1 MNFPI
6 LSSLILLP
14 IIGSLFLLFSKDK
27 NSNTGKYVALF
38 TSFVNFLISIYL
50 WYQFDPTTS
59 DFQFVEDREWLKGFI
74 NYKVGIDGI
83 SILFIVLTSLITPLC
98 IISVNNTIKDRLRD
112 FLIAILVMESLMI
125 GVFCSLDLVIFYLF
139 FEAGLIP
146 MFLIIGIW
154 GGTRR
159 VYSAFKF
166 FLYTLLGSVLMLIAI
181 ISIYWISGTTDITQ
195 LYELGID
202 TKYQNLLWLAF
213 FSSFAVKTPMWPVH
227 TWLPDAHVEA
237 PTAGS
242 VLLAAI
248 LLKMAGYGFIR
259 FSLGLFPVASDLF
272 TPLVYALSLI
282 AIVYTSLVALMQE
295 DMKKL
300 IAYSSVAHMGFVTLG
315 IFTITQQG
323 IEGSIVQMISHGL
336 VSAAL
341 FLCVG
346 VVYDRMHSRLIA
358 TYGGLVSVMPKYSIL
373 FMLFTLAALGL
384 PGTSGFIGE
393 FLILMGA
400 FKDNFLVAVIASLG
414 VIFGAAY
421 MLWLYRRV
429 VFGEVKNKELLKMP
443 DLDKSE
449 KFIFI
454 FLILLGVTTFCTYFI
469 VKNKCLFIKN
479 IDPKDIIFKKP
490 NNIAIL
496 NAPCGNV
503 IIELYPNISPN
514 AVQRFV
520 TLIRSNAYENI
531 AFHRVIENKLI
542 QAGDLEFGKKGNL
555 DYGKIGTGKSGLG
568 TIKSEIDNNFNYT
581 KGSVGLARTFKN
593 DTEDSQ
599 FFIILQDEPLFEGE
613 YTPVGKVIYGL
624 EVLKKIKYG
633 RRSEY
638 ILRPDFIN
646 WFKMLN

>member
-1 MNFPI
+1 MDFPI

-14 IIGSLFLLFSKDK
+14 AIGAFFLFFSSDK
-27 NSNTGKYVALF
+27 NIKNFNTVKYVALF
-38 TSFVNFLISIYL
+38 TSFVNLLISIYL
-50 WYQFDPTTS
+50 WYLFDPS
-59 DFQFVEDREWLKGFI
+59 ISSFQFVEDKEWIKGFV

-83 SILFIVLTSLITPLC
+83 SILFIILTTFITLLC
-98 IISVNNTIKDRLRD
+98 IVSVNNTIKTRLRD
-112 FLIAILVMESLMI
+112 FLIAILIMESFMI

-181 ISIYWISGTTDITQ
+181 ISIYWISGTTDIIQ

-259 FSLGLFPVASDLF
+259 FSIGLFPVASELF
-272 TPLVYALSLI
+272 TPLVYSLSLI
-282 AIVYTSLVALMQE
+282 AIIYTSFVALVQE

-323 IEGSIVQMISHGL
+323 IEGSIIQMISHGL

-346 VVYDRMHSRLIA
+346 IIYDRMHSRLIK

-373 FMLFTLAALGL
+373 FMLFTLASLGL

-414 VIFGAAY
+414 VILGAAY

-429 VFGEVKNKELLKMP
+429 VFGNLKNKELLKII
-443 DLDKSE
+443 DLDNSE
-449 KFIFI
+449 KFILYCLAVPVLF
-454 FLILLGVTTFCTYFI
+454 FGFYPEPLINTIEVS
-469 VKNKCLFIKN
+469 VKNL
-479 IDPKDIIFKKP
+479 
-490 NNIAIL
+490 
-496 NAPCGNV
+496 
-503 IIELYPNISPN
+503 IEVY
-514 AVQRFV
+514 
-520 TLIRSNAYENI
+520 
-531 AFHRVIENKLI
+531 
-542 QAGDLEFGKKGNL
+542 
-555 DYGKIGTGKSGLG
+555 
-568 TIKSEIDNNFNYT
+568 NFNLNMYMPE
-581 KGSVGLARTFKN
+581 VQNN
-593 DTEDSQ
+593 D
-599 FFIILQDEPLFEGE
+599 
-613 YTPVGKVIYGL
+613 
-624 EVLKKIKYG
+624 
-633 RRSEY
+633 
-638 ILRPDFIN
+638 
-646 WFKMLN
+646 

>member
-1 MNFPI
+1 MDFPI

-14 IIGSLFLLFSKDK
+14 AIGSIFLLFSKNDDK
-27 NSNTGKYVALF
+27 KTETVKYVALF
-38 TSFVNFLISIYL
+38 TSVVNFLISLYL
-50 WYQFDPTTS
+50 WNSFDNS
-59 DFQFVEDREWLKGFI
+59 LSNFQFVEERAWLAGFV

-83 SILFIVLTSLITPLC
+83 SILFVVLTAFITPLC
-98 IISVNNTIKDRLRD
+98 ILSVNNSVKVRLRD
-112 FLIAILVMESLMI
+112 FLIAILIMESFMI
-125 GVFCSLDLVIFYLF
+125 GVFCALDLVIFYLF

-154 GGTRR
+154 GGPKR

-166 FLYTLLGSVLMLIAI
+166 FLYTLLGSVLMLVAI
-181 ISIYWISGTTDITQ
+181 ISIYWITGTTDVIK

-202 TKYQNLLWLAF
+202 PKYQNLLWLAF

-259 FSLGLFPVASDLF
+259 FSLGLFPFASEIF
-272 TPLVYALSLI
+272 TPLIYVLSLI
-282 AIVYTSLVALMQE
+282 AIVFTSLIALMQE

-315 IFTITQQG
+315 IFTLKQQG
-323 IEGSIVQMISHGL
+323 IEGSIIQMISHGL

-346 VVYDRMHSRLIA
+346 VVYDRIHSRLIN
-358 TYGGLVSVMPKYSIL
+358 TYGGIVSIIPKYSIL

-421 MLWLYRRV
+421 MLWLYKRV
-429 VFGEVKNKELLKMP
+429 VFGEIVNKNLLKMS
-443 DLDKSE
+443 DLNKSE
-449 KFIFI
+449 FT
-454 FLILLGVTTFCTYFI
+454 IL
-469 VKNKCLFIKN
+469 
-479 IDPKDIIFKKP
+479 
-490 NNIAIL
+490 
-496 NAPCGNV
+496 
-503 IIELYPNISPN
+503 
-514 AVQRFV
+514 
-520 TLIRSNAYENI
+520 
-531 AFHRVIENKLI
+531 
-542 QAGDLEFGKKGNL
+542 
-555 DYGKIGTGKSGLG
+555 
-568 TIKSEIDNNFNYT
+568 
-581 KGSVGLARTFKN
+581 
-593 DTEDSQ
+593 
-599 FFIILQDEPLFEGE
+599 IILALPTLFFGFYPEPLIN
-613 YTPVGKVIYGL
+613 TI
-624 EVLKKIKYG
+624 EVSVKDLIEMYKINLMI
-633 RRSEY
+633 R
-638 ILRPDFIN
+638 
-646 WFKMLN
+646 